1 MWQTVQE
8 SPTATVR
15 YIYTLKLHS
24 PLQLWGLNFT
34 SFVTCTFQY
43 QNSQESTNGLST
55 YINYFKYRS
64 HLLLTR
70 TETETTRV
78 IISKMSSPLHCI
90 VYKRIRCTTWQ
101 CWLFWCKISS
111 QKEARTKCQNVRN
124 VGIWYIVTSA
134 CETMKLD
141 AIKMLLY
148 RVPAIYVLHSFSSR
162 TVQNVRMVSE
172 AGYNCWFPIILLLKR
187 KSTYV

>member
-1 MWQTVQE
+1 MGFKF
-8 SPTATVR
+8 
-15 YIYTLKLHS
+15 YIFCDLYLSIPKFPRKH
-24 PLQLWGLNFT
+24 
-34 SFVTCTFQY
+34 Y
-43 QNSQESTNGLST
+43 YNGLSN
-55 YINYFKYRS
+55 IHKIFQVPIPPKQKLS
-64 HLLLTR
+64 ELLSLR
-70 TETETTRV
+70 CA
-78 IISKMSSPLHCI
+78 PHCI